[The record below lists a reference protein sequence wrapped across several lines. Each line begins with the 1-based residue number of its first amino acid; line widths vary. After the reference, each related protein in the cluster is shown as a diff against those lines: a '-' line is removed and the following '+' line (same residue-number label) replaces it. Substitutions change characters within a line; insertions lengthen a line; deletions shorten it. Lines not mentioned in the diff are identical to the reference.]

1 MPEINKPTI
10 LRHIAASDLTAV
22 EKRYLEGLVEQAE
35 PVPHGRWSHDCE
47 GYVRCSVCNE
57 HEPNGFA
64 IFYAYCPSCGA
75 KMDGGA
81 DDVD

>member
-22 EKRYLEGLVEQAE
+22 EKRYLEGLVNTSE
-35 PVPHGRWSHDCE
+35 PVQHGRWMRDDRSGELYCS
-47 GYVRCSVCNE
+47 RCKWIPSWDDE
-57 HEPNGFA
+57 K
-64 IFYAYCPSCGA
+64 YCANCGS

-81 DDVD
+81 V